1 MTHPDNFFDDY
12 FRCFETK
19 NWKEYGWAAT
29 YLDDLVR
36 SDPDEALTLTLAL
49 IDASISDDYLAYIA
63 AGPFEGLLQ
72 KQGPAVIDRVEEE
85 SRKNFKVR
93 LALSGVWGIYRGH
106 PVFERWYALMVKY
119 GFADGRRAPL

>member
-1 MTHPDNFFDDY
+1 MTHPDNLLDDY

-19 NWKEYGWAAT
+19 DWKAYGWAVT

-36 SDPDEALTLTLAL
+36 SDPDEALTLTLTL
-49 IDASISDDYLAYIA
+49 IDASNSDAYLAYIA
-63 AGPFEGLLQ
+63 AGPLEVLLQ
-72 KQGPAVIDRVEEE
+72 KHGPAVIARVDEE
-85 SRKNFKVR
+85 SRKNAKVR

-119 GFADGRRAPL
+119 GFTGGRKAPL